1 MMSSSVAPITVVL
14 DDEDATMAL
23 GRQLARGV
31 VDSCR
36 LFLHGDLG
44 AGKTTLV
51 RGLLRGLGFEGRV
64 KSPTF
69 SLVEPYEFSS
79 LSLYHFDFYR
89 FDEPTELRDSGFLEH
104 FDGSAVCV
112 VEWPERAGPQ
122 LPPPDLEIDL
132 APRDGGGRSAVL
144 VARSHRG
151 EHWLEQALR

>member
-1 MMSSSVAPITVVL
+1 MTHSRVPATLILADESDTL
-14 DDEDATMAL
+14 DL
-23 GRQLARGV
+23 GRRLAHGLGP
-31 VDSCR
+31 SCR
-36 LFLHGDLG
+36 LYLHGDLG

-51 RGLLRGLGFEGRV
+51 RGLLRALGFEGRV

-89 FDEPTELRDSGFLEH
+89 FDEPTELRDSGLLEH
-104 FDGSAVCV
+104 FDGASACI
-112 VEWPERAGPQ
+112 VEWPAKAGPQ

-151 EHWLEQALR
+151 EHWLEQTLT